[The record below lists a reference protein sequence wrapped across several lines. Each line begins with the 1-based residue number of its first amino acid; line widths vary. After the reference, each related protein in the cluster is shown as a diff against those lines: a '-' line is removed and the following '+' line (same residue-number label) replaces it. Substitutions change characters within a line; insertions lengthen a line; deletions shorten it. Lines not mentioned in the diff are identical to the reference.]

1 MGSRFTGSDSP
12 GNGHSKF
19 KFRMEAIKK
28 KMQAMKVEKD
38 NACDQAD
45 VSEEKMKAAR
55 IRAQKGEDEVEE
67 LVIKSRQLET
77 ELDVTSERL
86 SIATELEM
94 NALTRRVS
102 GLEEDLEK
110 TEEKTVA
117 AVAKLDKAGTAAD
130 DSERAKKVFQS
141 KADEDEKRI
150 IGLEK
155 DLKEAREKAEAV
167 DATYDEV
174 AKKLATCESDLEKA
188 EERADVGETKILE
201 LEEELRVVAN
211 NLKSLEVAEEKA
223 NQREK
228 TYKEQIKTLSAKLK
242 QAEARAEFA
251 EKSVQKLQK
260 EVDRL
265 EDELVSEQEKY
276 KAITEELEQTFA
288 EMSGY

>member
-1 MGSRFTGSDSP
+1 MGSRHKSTVDSESYP
-12 GNGHSKF
+12 PEAQFLK
-19 KFRMEAIKK
+19 MEAIKK

-67 LVIKSRQLET
+67 LLIKSRQLET
-77 ELDVTSERL
+77 ELDMTAERL
-86 SIATELEM
+86 GIATLQLEEKEKQLAATELEM

-110 TEEKTVA
+110 TEEKMVA

-155 DLKEAREKAEAV
+155 DL
-167 DATYDEV
+167 
-174 AKKLATCESDLEKA
+174 
-188 EERADVGETKILE
+188 
-201 LEEELRVVAN
+201 RVVAN

-228 TYKEQIKTLSAKLK
+228 TYKEQIKTLTAKLK

-265 EDELVSEQEKY
+265 EDELVSE
-276 KAITEELEQTFA
+276 
-288 EMSGY
+288 

>member
-1 MGSRFTGSDSP
+1 MGSRQKSTVDSESYP
-12 GNGHSKF
+12 PQPQLLA
-19 KFRMEAIKK
+19 MEAIKK

-67 LVIKSRQLET
+67 LLIKSRQLET
-77 ELDVTSERL
+77 ELDVTAERL
-86 SIATELEM
+86 SIAPLQ
-94 NALTRRVS
+94 L
-102 GLEEDLEK
+102 EDLEK
-110 TEEKTVA
+110 TEEKMVA

-130 DSERAKKVFQS
+130 DSERAKKGFQS

-150 IGLEK
+150 IGREK
-155 DLKEAREKAEAV
+155 DLKEAREKAEAA

-228 TYKEQIKTLSAKLK
+228 TYKERIKTLSAKLK

-265 EDELVSEQEKY
+265 EDELV
-276 KAITEELEQTFA
+276 
-288 EMSGY
+288 